1 MNKRQFLMMAAGL
14 LTATST
20 MAIGSPDNNNALIQD
35 ATTSNETAPKTA
47 QPKKSNSNDYE
58 KWRIGSYG
66 EMLATFK
73 DYGLNRF
80 YGNSVGNTKINHN
93 EISIP
98 RFILQGEYK
107 ITPKWIL
114 SAEIEFEA
122 GGTGSAVEMEAQSGS
137 ENGEY
142 ETEMEKGGEVALEQF
157 HITRLITPQFN
168 VRVGHLIIPVG
179 LTNAHHEPLNFF
191 TAARPEGATTIMAST
206 WHETGLEI
214 FGTVGK
220 GATTFD
226 YQAMVTAG
234 LNPNGFDSYNWIQ
247 GGKQGF
253 LETDNFTA
261 PAYTLRLDWR
271 GIPGL
276 RVGASMF
283 YNPKAGKNAD
293 KLITYANIG
302 DINVLLYSFDAQ
314 YSNRYVTAR
323 ANYLSGNIT
332 ETTGLTAANKYY
344 SNKSPYSRMG
354 PVAKR
359 AVDCSAEVGVN
370 LKSFFPGVSNF
381 PVIYPFVHYNYYN
394 PQEKCESGLIA
405 DKRCQVSLWSIGANW
420 RPLPNLVVK
429 ADYTTRQIGTSKM
442 FGASQ
447 YNSENELRIGVAYML
462 WFAKK

>member
-1 MNKRQFLMMAAGL
+1 MINNSPFFLMMTAGL
-14 LTATST
+14 L
-20 MAIGSPDNNNALIQD
+20 AIGSP
-35 ATTSNETAPKTA
+35 ATAATGAADSTATA
-47 QPKKSNSNDYE
+47 GNDYD

-80 YGNSVGNTKINHN
+80 YGGSTGNTKVNHN

-122 GGTGSAVEMEAQSGS
+122 GGTGSAIEMEAQSGS

-142 ETEMEKGGEVALEQF
+142 ETEAEKGGEVALEQF
-157 HITRLITPQFN
+157 HLTRLIAPQFN

-179 LTNAHHEPLNFF
+179 QTNAHHEPLNFF

-206 WHETGLEI
+206 WHETGLEF
-214 FGTVGK
+214 FGTLGR
-220 GATTFD
+220 GAATFD

-234 LNPNGFDSYNWIQ
+234 LNPNGFDCYNWIQ
-247 GGKQGF
+247 GGRQGL

-271 GIPGL
+271 GVKGL
-276 RVGASMF
+276 RVGASVL

-302 DINVLLYSFDAQ
+302 DIDVLLYSLDAQ
-314 YSNRYVTAR
+314 YVNRYVTAR
-323 ANYLSGNIT
+323 ANILSGNIT
-332 ETTGLTAANKYY
+332 ETAGLTAANKYY

-359 AVDCSAEVGVN
+359 ALDWSAEVGVN
-370 LKSFFPGVSNF
+370 LQAFFPGVKHF
-381 PVIYPFVHYNYYN
+381 PVVYPFVHYNYYN
-394 PQEKCESGLIA
+394 PQEQCETGLVA
-405 DKRCQVSLWSIGANW
+405 DKRCQVSMWSIGANW
-420 RPLPNLVVK
+420 RPLPNVVVK
-429 ADYTTRQIGTSKM
+429 ADYTTRQIGTAKL
-442 FGASQ
+442 FGTGP
-447 YNSENELRIGVAYML
+447 YNSENELRLGVAYML

>member
-1 MNKRQFLMMAAGL
+1 MIAAGL
-14 LTATST
+14 LTATSA

-47 QPKKSNSNDYE
+47 QPQKSNSNDYE

-220 GATTFD
+220 GVATFD
-226 YQAMVTAG
+226 YQALVTAG

-442 FGASQ
+442 FGTSQ